1 MILGANSNLSGN
13 GLVKKFSFYKSS
25 VANKD
30 SLTSVISKETTR
42 HKMFQTLRLKVVY
55 LAIRVA
61 SKKWARPIKNW
72 RLALKR
78 LVLSLVSGSTSTSK
92 KEFTQTIYT
101 LLFIVL
107 NKEFLF
113 WGIDLYFKLKSL

>member
-1 MILGANSNLSGN
+1 MLLPIRDSNTNTDEPIFSHRSS
-13 GLVKKFSFYKSS
+13 VKKW
-25 VANKD
+25 
-30 SLTSVISKETTR
+30 T
-42 HKMFQTLRLKVVY
+42 
-55 LAIRVA
+55 
-61 SKKWARPIKNW
+61 RPIKNW